1 MNAQVFSFLPIHI
14 DAARNST
21 DDFNLFHDKRKWAH
35 IRDNPFGGPIVLGF
49 QLECLIECQIRSY
62 RQQHREL
69 EVVASDGL
77 RFSNYQ
83 FTFANVLR
91 PKESISVDIRKSH
104 YRPGENPTLSN
115 RVTVKNRSGVV
126 LFGYKKESRAPL
138 FLPDVDFSHLGDLRQ
153 YPDRGYV
160 PGSPYFLKR
169 KFMNTGNAKNFLSG
183 SLAEQGDYFDE
194 LEGKVS
200 FPETFPAALISCALL
215 ENGLMEGHD
224 FEAEPMVYTSH
235 HITVDRRHLSRL
247 KSNDVLYIL
256 VKRPDAVARGNGL
269 GRAGVSQYV
278 YECFGLVQEQAILY
292 RAEIALAPLAEVL
305 KSLVRHQTG

>member
-1 MNAQVFSFLPIHI
+1 MNAQVFSFSQIHI

-21 DDFNLFHDKRKWAH
+21 DDFNPFHDKRKWAR
-35 IRDNPFGGPIVLGF
+35 IRENPFGGPIVLGF
-49 QLECLIECQIRSY
+49 QLECLIEHQIRGY
-62 RQQHREL
+62 RQQHHEQ
-69 EVVASDGL
+69 EVITDDGL

-83 FTFANVLR
+83 FTFANVVR
-91 PKESISVDIRKSH
+91 PKEAISVDIKKSQH
-104 YRPGENPTLSN
+104 RPGENSILSN
-115 RVTVKNRSGVV
+115 RVTVKNHRGVV
-126 LFGYKKESRAPL
+126 LFGYKKESRTPL
-138 FLPDVDFSHLGDLRQ
+138 FLADADFSHLGDLRQ

-200 FPETFPAALISCALL
+200 FPEIFPAALISCALL
-215 ENGLMEGHD
+215 ENGLMERHD
-224 FEAEPMVYTSH
+224 FEFEPMVYTSH
-235 HITVDRRHLSRL
+235 HITVDRQHLSRL
-247 KSNDVLYIL
+247 KSNDVLHIL
-256 VKRPDAVARGNGL
+256 VKRPDSVAAGNGL
-269 GRAGVSQYV
+269 GSAGVPQYV
-278 YECFGLVQEQAILY
+278 YECFGLLRHQAILY